1 MQSMR
6 SYLLRESL
14 VSGLSNAVINGGFA
28 WFLSAGRDR
37 LPILGG
43 DGVLTDFIATA
54 VILVFVLGLIVLPLQ
69 QKHAL
74 QKVIVGAEPPLLFL
88 RIFSHIAIRRN
99 ALKALMLAIYAGVI
113 ALPLVFLLFSV
124 LDVESLSRVQYVLS
138 KSLFTGLLAG
148 LVVLPIVYM
157 ALYPLRKQSVVSA
170 EEL

>member
-1 MQSMR
+1 MQSIR

-28 WFLSAGRDR
+28 WYLSAGRDR

-43 DGVLTDFIATA
+43 NGVLADFIATA
-54 VILVFVLGLIVLPLQ
+54 VILVFVLSLIVLPLQ

-74 QKVIVGAEPPLLFL
+74 KKVRIGAEPPLIFL
-88 RIFSHIAIRRN
+88 KLFSHIAIRRN

-113 ALPLVFLLFSV
+113 SLPVLFMMFLA
-124 LDVESLSRVQYVLS
+124 LDVDGLSRMQYVLS

-148 LVVLPIVYM
+148 LVVMPIVYM
-157 ALYPLRKQSVVSA
+157 AIYPLRKQSVISA

>member
-6 SYLLRESL
+6 SYLLRESF

-28 WFLSAGRDR
+28 WYLSAGRDR

-43 DGVLTDFIATA
+43 NGVLADFIATA
-54 VILVFVLGLIVLPLQ
+54 VILVFVLSLIVLPLQ

-74 QKVIVGAEPPLLFL
+74 KKVRVGAEPPLIFLKLFA
-88 RIFSHIAIRRN
+88 HIAIRRN

-113 ALPLVFLLFSV
+113 SLPVLFMMFLA
-124 LDVESLSRVQYVLS
+124 LDVDGLSRMQYVLS

-148 LVVLPIVYM
+148 LVVMPIVYM
-157 ALYPLRKQSVVSA
+157 ALYPLRKQSVISA

>member
-1 MQSMR
+1 MQSIR

-28 WFLSAGRDR
+28 WYLSAGRDR

-43 DGVLTDFIATA
+43 NGVLADFIATA
-54 VILVFVLGLIVLPLQ
+54 VILVFVLSLIVLPLQ

-74 QKVIVGAEPPLLFL
+74 KKVRVGAEPPLIFLKLFA
-88 RIFSHIAIRRN
+88 HIAIRRN

-113 ALPLVFLLFSV
+113 SLPVLFMMFLA
-124 LDVESLSRVQYVLS
+124 LDVDGLSRMQYVLS

-148 LVVLPIVYM
+148 LVVMPIVYM
-157 ALYPLRKQSVVSA
+157 ALYPLRKQSVISA